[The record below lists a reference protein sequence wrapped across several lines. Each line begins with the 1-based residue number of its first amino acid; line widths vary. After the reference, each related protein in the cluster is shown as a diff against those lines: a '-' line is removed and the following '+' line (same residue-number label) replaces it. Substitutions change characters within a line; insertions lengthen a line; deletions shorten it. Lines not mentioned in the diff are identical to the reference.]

1 MQLPN
6 RGRLPPMSEPAH
18 RGALSRRAFLVGMA
32 GAAVTFGF
40 APGHGTAQESGASPF
55 EPTIW
60 YSVDRDDIVTVNIIR
75 AEMGQHIGAAIARI
89 LADEL
94 EVDWSNVRI
103 SAVDTDPKWG
113 VMITGGSNSVWLD
126 FPVYSRA
133 GAAGRIALI
142 EAGAKL
148 LGVDP
153 SQCIARQGAVFAANQ
168 SISYGEI
175 VRRGE
180 PTRKFTPEE
189 LAQLPIKP
197 PSERRLIGH
206 KTNALD
212 IPAKIDGTAR
222 YGIDAVVEGMV
233 YARPKIPPTRYGSV
247 VRAVDDSA
255 AKRVKGYLTSLVLD
269 DPSNTVPGWVVVCAA
284 SYPAAIRAADLVKV
298 DWAAGDATEVSEQ
311 HILDH
316 GAKQIAE
323 ARGGALVVDDPGI
336 DTAFG
341 AAAVTLER
349 TYTTASVLHGQ
360 LEPVNALA
368 FEKDGRFE
376 IHTGSQWQSLVL
388 PVLAQA
394 LQVPQERVIM
404 RTYSLGGGFGR
415 RLNSDY
421 AVPAALAAKALGKPV
436 KLVLTRPDDMRFD
449 SFRSPSIQ
457 TLRLAFDDRGKVTAM
472 EHHASA
478 GWPSAVVAPAIMPK
492 TSDGTPYD
500 ADAINGADHWYS
512 VGAQRVRALSNDL
525 ANSAFRP
532 GYLRSVGP
540 GWTNWAVETFMDEAA
555 LMARADPVAFRIG
568 LLDATG
574 RNAGSAP
581 NAVGGAKRQAAV
593 LKRAAEK
600 AGWGA
605 PMPKDTGLGVA
616 TTFGQQREMPTWTG
630 CVARVR
636 VDRSSG
642 AVSVEKLTLVV
653 DAGTLVHPDGA
664 LAQVEGSALWG
675 LSMALYEGTEFVK
688 GQVKDTNFDSYT
700 PLRIGDVPELDIEF
714 IDSAEAPVGLGEPG
728 TTVVAP
734 AIGNA
739 IFAATGVRLRHLPI
753 RPAAVRQALASGTSG
768 R

>member
-1 MQLPN
+1 
-6 RGRLPPMSEPAH
+6 MSK
-18 RGALSRRAFLVGMA
+18 RQDQSALSRRGFLVGVA
-32 GAAVTFGF
+32 GVVVTFGF
-40 APGHGTAQESGASPF
+40 APTEGAAEEPGSSPF

-60 YSVDRDDIVTVNIIR
+60 YSLDRDGIVTVNITR
-75 AEMGQHIGAAIARI
+75 AEMGQHIGTAIARI
-89 LADEL
+89 VADEL
-94 EVDWSNVRI
+94 EVEWSNVRI
-103 SAVDTDPKWG
+103 FAVDTDPKWG
-113 VMITGGSNSVWLD
+113 VMSTGGSKSVWLD
-126 FPVYSRA
+126 FPIYSRA

-142 EAGAKL
+142 EAGARL
-148 LGVDP
+148 LGVSS
-153 SQCIARQGAVFAANQ
+153 SQCLARQGAVFAANQ

-180 PTRKFTPEE
+180 PTRKFTPDE

-197 PSERRLIGH
+197 ASARRLIG
-206 KTNALD
+206 KKADALD

-222 YGIDAVVEGMV
+222 YGIDAAVAGMV

-247 VRAVDDSA
+247 VRSVDDSA
-255 AKRVKGYLTSLVLD
+255 AKQVKGYLTSLTLE
-269 DPSNTVPGWVVVCAA
+269 DPSNTVPGWVVVCAT

-298 DWAAGDATEVSEQ
+298 DWAAGDAARVSEQ
-311 HILDH
+311 DVLDY
-316 GAKQIAE
+316 GARQIA
-323 ARGGALVVDDPGI
+323 APHGGAFLVDDPGL
-336 DTAFG
+336 DSAFR
-341 AAAVTLER
+341 AAGSTLER
-349 TYTTASVLHGQ
+349 TYTTASVLHAQ

-376 IHTGSQWQSLVL
+376 IHTGSQAQSAIL
-388 PVLAQA
+388 PVLARA
-394 LQVPQERVIM
+394 LRLPQERIIM
-404 RTYSLGGGFGR
+404 RTYPIGGGFGR
-415 RLNSDY
+415 RLNTDF
-421 AVPAALAAKALGKPV
+421 AIPAALAAKALGKPV

-449 SFRSPSIQ
+449 AFRSPSIQ
-457 TLRLAFDDRGKVTAM
+457 KLRLAFDVQGKVTAM

-478 GWPSAVVAPAIMPK
+478 GWPTAVYVAPANMPK
-492 TSDGTPYD
+492 APDGNPFD
-500 ADAINGADHWYS
+500 PFAIDGADHWYN

-532 GYLRSVGP
+532 GYLRAVGP

-555 LMARADPVAFRIG
+555 LMARADPVAFRLG
-568 LLDATG
+568 LLDGAG

-581 NAVGGAKRQAAV
+581 SSVGGAKRQAAV

-600 AGWGA
+600 AGWGTS
-605 PMPKDTGLGVA
+605 MPKNTGLGVA
-616 TTFGQQREMPTWTG
+616 TTFGQARSMPTWVG

-636 VDRSSG
+636 VDRRTG
-642 AVSVEKLTLVV
+642 GVAVEKLTIVV

-675 LSMALYEGTEFVK
+675 LSLALHEGSEFVK
-688 GQVKDTNFDSYT
+688 GEVKDTNFDSYT

-714 IDSAEAPVGLGEPG
+714 IDSTEAPVGLGEPG

-739 IFAATGVRLRHLPI
+739 IFAATGARLRHLPI
-753 RPAAVRQALASGTSG
+753 RPAAVLQALASHEPG

>member
-1 MQLPN
+1 
-6 RGRLPPMSEPAH
+6 MSELH
-18 RGALSRRAFLVGMA
+18 HQSALSRRSFLVGLA
-32 GAAVTFGF
+32 SAAATFGF
-40 APGHGTAQESGASPF
+40 APEKSTALESVTSSF

-60 YSVDRDDIVTVNIIR
+60 YSIDYNGIVTVNIIR
-75 AEMGQHIGAAIARI
+75 AEMGQHIGTAVARI

-94 EVDWSNVRI
+94 EVDWGNVHI
-103 SAVDTDPKWG
+103 AAVDTDPKWG
-113 VMITGGSNSVWLD
+113 VMITGGSNSVWVD
-126 FPVYSRA
+126 FPIYSRA

-142 EAGAKL
+142 DAGAKL
-148 LGVDP
+148 LGVSP
-153 SQCIARQGAVFAANQ
+153 SQCVARQGTVFAANQ

-180 PTRKFTPEE
+180 PKRKFTPDQ

-197 PSERRLIGH
+197 PSDRRLIG
-206 KTNALD
+206 KKANALD
-212 IPAKIDGTAR
+212 IPAKINGTAR
-222 YGIDAVVEGMV
+222 YGIDAAVADMV
-233 YARPKIPPTRYGSV
+233 YARPKIPPTRNGSV

-255 AKRVKGYLTSLVLD
+255 AKRVKGYLTSLVLE
-269 DPSNTVPGWVVVCAA
+269 DPSNTVPGWVVVCAS

-298 DWAAGDATEVSEQ
+298 DWVAGDTAGVSEQ
-311 HILDH
+311 DILDY

-323 ARGGALVVDDPGI
+323 PTGGALLVNDSGI
-336 DTAFG
+336 DAAFR
-341 AAAVTLER
+341 AAASTLER
-349 TYTTASVLHGQ
+349 TYTTGSVLHAQ

-368 FEKDGRFE
+368 FEKDGLFE
-376 IHTGSQWQSLVL
+376 IHTGSQWQSLIL

-394 LQVPQERVIM
+394 LGLPQERIVM

-415 RLNSDY
+415 RLNTDY

-457 TLRLAFDDRGKVTAM
+457 QLRLAFDRQGKVIAM

-478 GWPSAVVAPAIMPK
+478 GWPTAVVAAAGMPK

-500 ADAINGADHWYS
+500 QFAIDGADHWYS

-525 ANSAFRP
+525 ANKAFRP

-555 LMARADPVAFRIG
+555 LLAGADPVAFRIA
-568 LLDATG
+568 LLDGAG
-574 RNAGSAP
+574 RNSGSAP
-581 NAVGGAKRQAAV
+581 SAVGGAKRQAAV
-593 LKRAAEK
+593 LKRAAER
-600 AGWGA
+600 AGWGSA
-605 PMPKDTGLGVA
+605 VPKDTGFGVA
-616 TTFGQQREMPTWTG
+616 TTFGQERAMPTWVA

-636 VDRSSG
+636 VDRHSG
-642 AVSVEKLTLVV
+642 AVAVEKLTLVI

-714 IDSAEAPVGLGEPG
+714 IESVEAPVGLGEPG

-739 IFAATGVRLRHLPI
+739 IFAATGIRLRHIPI
-753 RPAAVRQALASGTSG
+753 RPAAVLEALASQRTGH
-768 R
+768 

>member
-1 MQLPN
+1 
-6 RGRLPPMSEPAH
+6 MSKLEH
-18 RGALSRRAFLVGMA
+18 QSTLSRRDFLVGLA

-40 APGHGTAQESGASPF
+40 APEEGAAEESGSSPF
-55 EPTIW
+55 APTIW
-60 YSVDRDDIVTVNIIR
+60 YNVDRNGIVTVNITR
-75 AEMGQHIGAAIARI
+75 AEMGQHIGTAVARI

-94 EVDWSNVRI
+94 EVEWSSVRI

-113 VMITGGSNSVWLD
+113 LMLTGGSNSVWAD
-126 FPVYSRA
+126 FPIYSRA

-148 LGVDP
+148 LGVNP
-153 SQCIARQGAVFAANQ
+153 SQCLARQGAVVAGTQ

-175 VRRGE
+175 VSRGE
-180 PTRKFTPEE
+180 PTRKFTPDE

-197 PSERRLIGH
+197 ASERRLIGQ
-206 KTNALD
+206 KTDALD

-233 YARPKIPPTRYGSV
+233 YARPKIPPTRNGSV
-247 VRAVDDSA
+247 VRSIDDSA
-255 AKRVKGYLTSLVLD
+255 AKRVRGYLASLVLE
-269 DPSNTVPGWVVVCAA
+269 DPSNTVPGWVVVCATT
-284 SYPAAIRAADLVKV
+284 YPAAIRAADLVKV
-298 DWAAGDATEVSEQ
+298 DWAAGDAAKVSEQ
-311 HILDH
+311 DILDH
-316 GAKQIAE
+316 GARQIA
-323 ARGGALVVDDPGI
+323 ATQGGALLVDDPEI
-336 DTAFG
+336 DSAFR
-341 AAAVTLER
+341 AAASTLER
-349 TYTTASVLHGQ
+349 TYTTASVLHVQ

-376 IHTGSQWQSLVL
+376 IHTGNQWQSLIL

-394 LQVPQERVIM
+394 LGLPQERIIM
-404 RTYSLGGGFGR
+404 RTYPIGGGFGR
-415 RLNSDY
+415 RLNGDY
-421 AVPAALAAKALGKPV
+421 AVPAALAAKALGRPV
-436 KLVLTRPDDMRFD
+436 KLVLTRPDDTRFD

-457 TLRLAFDDRGKVTAM
+457 KLRLAFDAQGKVTAM

-478 GWPSAVVAPAIMPK
+478 GWPTAVVASAFMPK
-492 TSDGTPYD
+492 APDGTPYD
-500 ADAINGADHWYS
+500 RFAIDGADHWYS

-525 ANSAFRP
+525 ANTAFRP

-555 LMARADPVAFRIG
+555 LIARADPVAFRIG
-568 LLDATG
+568 LLDGAG

-605 PMPKDTGLGVA
+605 QMPKDTGLGVA
-616 TTFGQQREMPTWTG
+616 TTFGQERGMPTWVA

-636 VDRSSG
+636 VDRGSG
-642 AVSVEKLTLVV
+642 AVAVEKLTIVV
-653 DAGTLVHPDGA
+653 DAGALVHPDGA

-675 LSMALYEGTEFVK
+675 LSMALHEGTEFVK
-688 GQVKDTNFDSYT
+688 GEVKDTNLDSYT

-714 IDSAEAPVGLGEPG
+714 VDSTEAPVGLGEPG

-739 IFAATGVRLRHLPI
+739 IYAAVGVRLRHLPI
-753 RPAAVRQALASGTSG
+753 RPATVFKALAS
-768 R
+768 